1 MEPLYFFRTN
11 AMLKTF
17 QIRVAV
23 VLLAGFTLAAAILA
37 SLNFAK
43 ESSYSQPTDL
53 VIWQEAPGGLEA
65 QRVLKDGAGERAGIK
80 TGDLL
85 TAANNAPIGRM
96 SSLTR
101 QWSAAGIYRRVD
113 YLLVRSGVPIRASV
127 ILEPADRSRY
137 QGLRLIALVYLSIGL
152 YVLFRRWTAPRA
164 THFYVFCLASF
175 VLYSFSYTGKLN
187 TFDWTIYW
195 GGIGALALQ
204 PALFLHFALAF
215 PEERPTRRH
224 WINSLIYLP
233 GLVLIGL
240 QVVAQWRWEAT
251 ELLNTRLG
259 QLGMGY
265 LALYYVLAAVVFLR
279 NYLREENPLRRQQ
292 LKWLTRGTLLTVIP
306 LTVLDVI
313 PYLSGVP
320 VPGVL
325 VKLAAL
331 SLVFLPLTFSWA
343 IVRYRLMDVDL
354 IFKRGVTYT
363 LATAALVGLYFGAVA
378 VAAELVHTRLP
389 SAGAWGLIAAIII
402 TAQLFDPLK
411 RAIQDRV
418 DRVFDHK
425 RYDYRQTLI
434 TFGRGLSSQTDL
446 GRLLSSIVDRL
457 SETLLVARVAIFF
470 PDVDGGYRLMA
481 AHGLPAPLLGR
492 ESHPGLDF
500 LNFDQ
505 PDAGTHIFL
514 ENPQQALHLTR
525 EERQAAASLDL
536 NYYLPCRL
544 QQRTIAII
552 GLGRTTH
559 GDFLSSEDVELLES
573 MASYIGIAIQN
584 ARLYASLEQKISEY
598 ERLKEFNENIVESIN
613 VGVFAVDLE
622 ERVES
627 WNAQME
633 VMYAMSRQEA
643 VGQYLR
649 DILPA
654 NFVAEFLRLKDEP
667 GVHNL
672 YRFRLQT
679 RSGENRCAN
688 VAIAPLVSRNFEVVG
703 RIIIVDD
710 ITERM
715 ELEAQL
721 TQADKLSSIGL
732 LAAGVAHEVNTPLA
746 VISSYTQMLAK
757 QVRGDQR
764 VAPLLDKITQQT
776 FRASEIVNGLLN
788 FSRTGAAEFT
798 ALDLNQVIEE
808 TLKLLEHQFR
818 SSQVQLQTSL
828 EHNLPPILGN
838 SGKLQQVFLNLF
850 LNAKDAM
857 AAGGTLRVATQANG
871 HVEVDVSDTGSG
883 IALEHVQRIYDPF
896 FTTKSTV
903 GEGQRRGTGLGLAV
917 SYGIIQEH
925 AGKIQVESQVG
936 SGTTFHLEFPMA
948 RKPAH
953 V

>member
-1 MEPLYFFRTN
+1 
-11 AMLKTF
+11 MLKPF

-23 VLLAGFTLAAAILA
+23 VLLAGFTLAAAVLA

-43 ESSYSQPTDL
+43 EGSYSLPTDL
-53 VIWQEAPGGLEA
+53 VSWQEVPGGLKAEHVA
-65 QRVLKDGAGERAGIK
+65 SNGPADRAGVK
-80 TGDLL
+80 AGDLL
-85 TAANNAPIGRM
+85 VAADSVPTPRI
-96 SSLTR
+96 SFLTR
-101 QWSAAGIYRRVD
+101 QWSAVGTYRRVD
-113 YLLVRSGVPIRASV
+113 YLLVRSGVPIHASV
-127 ILEPADRSRY
+127 ILEPADRSQD

-175 VLYSFSYTGKLN
+175 VLYSFNYTGKLN

-195 GGIGALALQ
+195 GRILAGALQ

-215 PEERPTRRH
+215 PEERTTSRRR
-224 WINSLIYLP
+224 WIYSLIYLP
-233 GLVLIGL
+233 GVATIALQLVAMR
-240 QVVAQWRWEAT
+240 QWEAT
-251 ELLNTRLG
+251 GLLETRLN
-259 QLGMGY
+259 QLAMGY
-265 LALYYVLAAVVFLR
+265 LALYYVLAALLFSR
-279 NYLREENPLRRQQ
+279 NYLRQQNPLRRQQ

-306 LTVLDVI
+306 FTVLDVI
-313 PYLSGVP
+313 PFLTGMP
-320 VPGVL
+320 VPSVL
-325 VKLAAL
+325 VKLGGVC
-331 SLVFLPLTFSWA
+331 LVFLPLTFSWA

-363 LATAALVGLYFGAVA
+363 LATASLVGLYFGAVA
-378 VAAELVHTRLP
+378 FAAEVVHTRLP
-389 SAGAWGLIAAIII
+389 SAGAWGLVAAIII
-402 TAQLFDPLK
+402 TAQLFEPLK

-418 DRVFDHK
+418 DRIFDRK

-446 GRLLSSIVDRL
+446 DRLLHSIVDRL
-457 SETLLVARVAIFF
+457 SETLLVPRVAIFF
-470 PDVDGGYRLMA
+470 PNTDGGYGLKA
-481 AHGLPAPLLGR
+481 GHGLPAQLLHGEATAP
-492 ESHPGLDF
+492 ESRLALGF

-505 PDAGTHIFL
+505 PEAGSHIFL
-514 ENPQQALHLTR
+514 ENPQHVLHLST
-525 EERQAAASLDL
+525 EERQAAALLDL

-544 QQRTIAII
+544 QQKTIAII

-559 GDFLSSEDVELLES
+559 GDYLSSEDVELLES

-622 ERVES
+622 ERIES

-643 VGQYLR
+643 VGQNLR
-649 DILPA
+649 DVLPA
-654 NFVAEFLRLKDEP
+654 GFVSEFLRLKDEP

-703 RIIIVDD
+703 RIMIVDD
-710 ITERM
+710 ITERT

-721 TQADKLSSIGL
+721 AQADKLSSIGL

-798 ALDLNQVIEE
+798 ALDLNHIIVE

-818 SSQVQLQTSL
+818 TSQVHLQTSL
-828 EHNLPPILGN
+828 ENDLPPILGN

-871 HVEVDVSDTGSG
+871 QVGVDVSDTGSG
-883 IALEHVQRIYDPF
+883 IALEHMQRIYDPF

-903 GEGQRRGTGLGLAV
+903 SDGQRRGTGLGLSV
-917 SYGIIQEH
+917 SYGIIREH
-925 AGKIQVESQVG
+925 AGKIQVESKPG

>member
-1 MEPLYFFRTN
+1 
-11 AMLKTF
+11 MLKLF

-23 VLLAGFTLAAAILA
+23 VLLAGFTLAAAVLA
-37 SLNFAK
+37 SLNLAK
-43 ESSYSQPTDL
+43 EGSFPLPTDQ
-53 VIWQEAPGGLEA
+53 VSWVEAPGGLMA
-65 QRVLKDGAGERAGIK
+65 QRVLKDGPGQRAGIK
-80 TGDLL
+80 AGDLL
-85 TAANNAPIGRM
+85 TAAKLSGSRGESIPTPRI
-96 SSLTR
+96 SFLTR
-101 QWSAAGIYRRVD
+101 QWFAAGVWGRVD
-113 YLLVRSGVPIRASV
+113 YYLVRSGIPIHASV
-127 ILEPADRSRY
+127 ILAEADRSQD
-137 QGLRLIALVYLSIGL
+137 QGLRLIALVYLCIGL

-164 THFYVFCLASF
+164 THFYIFCLASF
-175 VLYSFSYTGKLN
+175 VLYSFNYTGKLN

-195 GGIGALALQ
+195 GKIIAEALQ

-215 PEERPTRRH
+215 PEERPASRRH
-224 WINSLIYLP
+224 WINSLIYVP
-233 GLVLIGL
+233 GLAVIGL
-240 QVVAQWRWEAT
+240 QILAQSRWQAT
-251 ELLNTRLG
+251 ELLSMRLN
-259 QLGMGY
+259 QLAMGY
-265 LALYYVLAAVVFLR
+265 LAVYYVLAALVFFR
-279 NYLREENPLRRQQ
+279 NYLRQENPLRRQQ

-306 LTVLDVI
+306 FTVLDVI
-313 PYLSGVP
+313 PFLTGITVP
-320 VPGVL
+320 STL
-325 VKLAAL
+325 VKLGGICL
-331 SLVFLPLTFSWA
+331 IFLPLTFSWA

-402 TAQLFDPLK
+402 TAQLFEPLK

-457 SETLLVARVAIFF
+457 SETLLVSRVAIFF
-470 PDVDGGYRLMA
+470 PDTVGGYRLMTA
-481 AHGLPAPLLGR
+481 RGLPAPLLNQ
-492 ESHPGLDF
+492 EDYPGLGF
-500 LNFDQ
+500 LNFDG
-505 PDAGTHIFL
+505 PDAGSHIFL
-514 ENPQQALHLTR
+514 ENPQQLLHLR
-525 EERQAAASLDL
+525 EEQRHAAATLDL

-544 QQRTIAII
+544 QQNTIAVI

-559 GDFLSSEDVELLES
+559 GDFLTSEDVELLES
-573 MASYIGIAIQN
+573 LASYIGIAIQN

-622 ERVES
+622 ERIES

-643 VGQYLR
+643 VGQNLR

-654 NFVAEFLRLKDEP
+654 NFVQEFLRLKHDA

-710 ITERM
+710 ITERT

-721 TQADKLSSIGL
+721 AQADKLSSIGL

-798 ALDLNQVIEE
+798 ELDLNHIIED

-818 SSQVQLQTSL
+818 TSQVQLQTSL

-857 AAGGTLRVATQANG
+857 AAGGTLSVATTANG
-871 HVEVDVSDTGSG
+871 HVAVDISDTGSG
-883 IALEHVQRIYDPF
+883 IALEHMQRIYDPF
-896 FTTKSTV
+896 FTTKLTV
-903 GEGQRRGTGLGLAV
+903 SEGQRRGTGLGLAV

-936 SGTTFHLEFPMA
+936 SGTTFHLEFPTA
-948 RKPAH
+948 RKP
-953 V
+953 VNV

>member
-1 MEPLYFFRTN
+1 
-11 AMLKTF
+11 MLKTF

-23 VLLAGFTLAAAILA
+23 VLLAGFTLAAAVLA
-37 SLNFAK
+37 ALNFVK

-53 VIWQEAPGGLEA
+53 VMWQEAPGGLEA
-65 QRVLKDGAGERAGIK
+65 KRVLKDGPGERAGIK

-85 TAANNAPIGRM
+85 TAANNAHIARM
-96 SSLTR
+96 ASLTR

-113 YLLVRSGVPIRASV
+113 YLLVRSGVPIHAFV
-127 ILEPADRSRY
+127 ILEPTDRSRY

-195 GGIGALALQ
+195 GGIVALALQ

-215 PEERPTRRH
+215 PEERPARRN

-233 GLVLIGL
+233 GLALIGL
-240 QVVAQWRWEAT
+240 QVLAQWRWEAT

-279 NYLREENPLRRQQ
+279 NYLRQENPLRRQQ
-292 LKWLTRGTLLTVIP
+292 LKWLTRGTLMTVIP

-313 PYLSGVP
+313 PYLAGVP
-320 VPGVL
+320 VPGIL

-331 SLVFLPLTFSWA
+331 SLIFLPLTFSWA

-411 RAIQDRV
+411 RAIQDQV

-446 GRLLSSIVDRL
+446 GRLLTSIVDRL
-457 SETLLVARVAIFF
+457 SETLLVSRVAIFF
-470 PDVDGGYRLMA
+470 PDVDGGYRGYRLMA
-481 AHGLPAPLLGR
+481 GHGLPAPLLGQ
-492 ESHPGLDF
+492 ESNPGLDF

-525 EERQAAASLDL
+525 EERQAAALLDL

-544 QQRTIAII
+544 QQKTIAII

-654 NFVAEFLRLKDEP
+654 NFVTEFLRLKDEP

-721 TQADKLSSIGL
+721 AQADKLSSIGL

-798 ALDLNQVIEE
+798 PIDLNHIIEE
-808 TLKLLEHQFR
+808 TLKLLEHQFHV
-818 SSQVQLQTSL
+818 SQVQLQMSL
-828 EHNLPPILGN
+828 EQDLPPILGN

-903 GEGQRRGTGLGLAV
+903 SEGQRRGTGLGLAV

-948 RKPAH
+948 RKTAH

>member
-1 MEPLYFFRTN
+1 
-11 AMLKTF
+11 MLKPL

-23 VLLAGFTLAAAILA
+23 VLLAGFTVAAAILA

-43 ESSYSQPTDL
+43 EGSFSLPTDL
-53 VIWQEAPGGLEA
+53 VTWQEAPGGLLA
-65 QRVLKDGAGERAGIK
+65 QRVQKGGPGEQAGIK
-80 TGDLL
+80 AGDLL
-85 TAANNAPIGRM
+85 TQANNVPTPRL
-96 SSLTR
+96 SLLTR
-101 QWSAAGIYRRVD
+101 QWFASGTYRRID
-113 YLLVRSGVPIRASV
+113 YLLYRSGVAIHASV
-127 ILEPADRSRY
+127 YLEPTDRSED

-152 YVLFRRWTAPRA
+152 YVLFRRWTAPKA
-164 THFYVFCLASF
+164 THFYIFCLVSF
-175 VLYSFSYTGKLN
+175 VLYSFNYTGKFN

-195 GGIGALALQ
+195 GKILAEALQ

-215 PEERPTRRH
+215 PEERSASRKR
-224 WINSLIYLP
+224 WIYSLIYIPALAIIA
-233 GLVLIGL
+233 LQIVAVL
-240 QVVAQWRWEAT
+240 RWEAT
-251 ELLNTRLG
+251 GILATRLD
-259 QLGMGY
+259 QLAYSY
-265 LALYYVLAAVVFLR
+265 LAIYYVAAAIVFSS
-279 NYLREENPLRRQQ
+279 NYVRQTNPLRRQQ

-306 LTVLDVI
+306 FTLLDV
-313 PYLSGVP
+313 VP
-320 VPGVL
+320 FVTGLAVPGYMM
-325 VKLAAL
+325 KLGDVC
-331 SLVFLPLTFSWA
+331 LVFLPLTFSWA

-363 LATAALVGLYFGAVA
+363 LATASLVGLYFGAVA
-378 VAAELVHTRLP
+378 FAAEVVHIRLP
-389 SAGAWGLIAAIII
+389 SAGSWGLFAAILI
-402 TAQLFDPLK
+402 TAQLFEPLK
-411 RAIQDRV
+411 KAIQDRV
-418 DRVFDHK
+418 DRVFDRK

-446 GRLLSSIVDRL
+446 IQLLHSIVERL
-457 SETLLVARVAIFF
+457 AQTLMVARVAIFF
-470 PDVDGGYRLMA
+470 PNEDGSYSLKAG
-481 AHGLPAPLLGR
+481 HGLPAQLLASGSR
-492 ESHPGLDF
+492 PALSF

-505 PDAGTHIFL
+505 PNAGTHIFL
-514 ENPQQALHLTR
+514 ENPQQVLHLL
-525 EERQAAASLDL
+525 EDERHAAAQFDL

-544 QQRTIAII
+544 QQKTIAII

-573 MASYIGIAIQN
+573 MASYVGIAIQN

-622 ERVES
+622 ERIES

-633 VMYAMSRQEA
+633 VMYALSRQEA

-649 DILPA
+649 DVLPDSFA
-654 NFVAEFLRLKDEP
+654 AEFLRLKDEP

-679 RSGENRCAN
+679 RAGESRCAN

-703 RIIIVDD
+703 RIVIMDD

-721 TQADKLSSIGL
+721 AQADKLSSIGL

-798 ALDLNQVIEE
+798 ALDLNHVITD

-818 SSQVQLQTSL
+818 SSQVSL
-828 EHNLPPILGN
+828 ETNLEDGLPAVMGN
-838 SGKLQQVFLNLF
+838 AGKLQQVFLNLF

-857 AAGGTLRVATQANG
+857 GAGGTLRVATTANG
-871 HVEVDVSDTGSG
+871 HVAVDVSDTGSG
-883 IALEHVQRIYDPF
+883 IAMEHMQRIYDPF
-896 FTTKSTV
+896 FTTKTTV
-903 GEGQRRGTGLGLAV
+903 AEGQRRGTGLGLAV
-917 SYGIIQEH
+917 TYGIIQEH

-936 SGTTFHLEFPMA
+936 NGTTFHLEFPMA